1 MTDAMQSPVTTTTA
15 DDDDLL
21 PATGPR
27 LQALRWL
34 MHPRVLLLVPLLIA
48 ALALGLR
55 LQGIDWDATPSSPGE
70 TTNYNFYHPD
80 ERSIYMRANTMYQ
93 TLTEAPGWQSTQNR
107 DFPLDTPGPP
117 SIGTLFDK
125 DSSPLNPH
133 WFPLGTIIIYILVAV
148 RGLILEPLMDQ
159 VRLEDMASAGRTIA
173 AIVDAGSVL
182 LLYFLGRRL
191 FGSAVGLLASVLL
204 TFTVMNIQQ
213 THFYRPDAFI
223 ILLALGTFWWAL
235 NVLERGR
242 KRDHAILGLM
252 VGLSFSFRA
261 SGAPLLIP
269 VLATY
274 AILVWRLWKSGG
286 LPLRASMRQ
295 VLPIALMAGGIAF
308 VTFAVLQPY
317 ALIDYRKFF
326 GDLGWETGVARTAGS
341 VPYTVQYVDTARNG
355 LYEIRQSAVWALG
368 LPLGIVAWLGLLS
381 SAVRGFFKQHT
392 GELLLVSWALPLFLI
407 IATFEVKFLRYI
419 APILPVM
426 VLLGSRWLVTAYRV
440 LNPRSALLG
449 RAVLGSIAFVVVATV
464 WYGLAF
470 VSIYDEDHPGVQASE
485 WMNANAERGDVVLT
499 DNHWD
504 EGFRDLGSFQVAQ
517 LPMYE
522 GDTLTKVDRVAGRV
536 AGADYIMAYSN
547 RPWGSIARLPDR
559 YEFSANY
566 YQALFDGS
574 LGFELAQAFER
585 YPSFAGVTFVHD
597 PFTRATVTEPA
608 VLPGV
613 TTSGLTFNLGWA
625 DENAVDYDHPLVLV
639 WENTGDR
646 SFNEIQSIMLGIG
659 VPDRPEPAMLSQ
671 DAFDEQRAGGT
682 FSDIFS
688 EGGLNGL
695 APWLV
700 WLLAIEIIAWAT
712 VPLAVR
718 TLRWL
723 PDRGVVLARPLG
735 LLLVAWIVW
744 LGASTGV
751 WAFGRISVV
760 LSVLIVGAV
769 SGVVFWRNRA
779 LMQALTRRHWRYLVS
794 VEVLFIAA
802 YLTFVMIRAANPDL
816 WHPYRGGEKP
826 MDLSYLTAVA
836 KSVSFPPY
844 DPWYAGGYINYYY
857 FGFVPIA
864 ALMRLTGVVPTVA
877 YNLAVPLLFAMTFT
891 AAFSVGYNLTEGLRQ
906 RAKLAVSSRTTLAAG
921 VVTALL
927 VTVLAN
933 LDGAAQLL
941 QAAGRTFNGE
951 SFGNFD
957 FWRSSRIYGRPGV
970 PAPFEQAAIQ
980 EFPFWSFL
988 FADLHAHMISLFV
1001 QVTTIGLAANLVL
1014 GARSSVGW
1022 RARVPGIAWLAL
1034 AVGSFAAVNTWDLP
1048 AYGLLAFGTLT
1059 IVGLVVRREPFAP
1072 RLIGKLV
1079 FVAGLFSALLY
1090 GLFLP
1095 FHQSYESVFDG
1106 TFFSR
1111 WRTVAWH
1118 YMGVHGLLFFLTGS
1132 WLAVEANRR
1141 FSAWRRFFHV
1151 RRPDGLR
1158 GLLGS
1163 RLLTLPLLAG
1173 VLVFG
1178 TGVWTRFP
1186 TLHQWTTVLS
1196 LSIVMA
1202 LALAVAVSWLA
1213 RAITRET
1220 PVQLLLLGMLVL
1232 ALGIGVGVDFVTA
1245 ERDID
1250 RMNTV
1255 FKFYLN
1261 AWVLY
1266 GVVGGVGLWHLWATG
1281 ALRWRGMGR
1290 WRLAKT
1296 PWVALLVILVLSSS
1310 IFPVLGTRTRI
1321 ADRFDNNLG
1330 LTLQGDAFQ
1339 ETATYH
1345 DSGPRDDGQ
1354 HPDARYALADDANAL
1369 AYLRDHIIGTPVFLE
1384 GVTTQYRWTPR
1395 VALYT
1400 GLPVV
1405 VGWEWHQVQQRGA
1418 GGAEPA
1424 RVRARIADVERM
1436 YRTTNVGEFT
1446 ELIDEYAVEYVY
1458 LGRTE
1463 RLYFPEPGIA
1473 KFDDLVGTLLEVYY
1487 ANDAVTVY
1495 RVLPPGAR
1503 PA

>member
-1 MTDAMQSPVTTTTA
+1 LVN
-15 DDDDLL
+15 
-21 PATGPR
+21 PR
-27 LQALRWL
+27 L
-34 MHPRVLLLVPLLIA
+34 LLLVPFLIA

-55 LQGIDWDATPSSPGE
+55 LQGIDWDAAPSGAGE

-80 ERSIYMRANTMYQ
+80 ERSIYLRANTMYQ
-93 TLTEAPGWQSTQNR
+93 TLTEAPGWQSTRNR
-107 DFPLDTPGPP
+107 DFPLDTPGLP
-117 SIGTLFDK
+117 SIKTFLDK
-125 DSSPLNPH
+125 DASPLNPH
-133 WFPLGTIIIYILVAV
+133 WFPLGSIIIYILVAV

-159 VRLEDMASAGRTIA
+159 VRLEDMASTGRTIA

-191 FGSAVGLLASVLL
+191 FGTPVGILASLLL

-242 KRDHAILGLM
+242 KRDHAFLGLM

-269 VLATY
+269 VLGTY
-274 AILVWRLWKSGG
+274 GILVWRLWKGGG
-286 LPLRASMRQ
+286 LPLRMSTRQ
-295 VLPIALMAGGIAF
+295 VLPIALVAGGIAL

-317 ALIDYRKFF
+317 AFLDYRKFF

-341 VPYTVQYVDTARNG
+341 VPYTVQYVGTARNG

-381 SAVRGFFKQHT
+381 SFVRGFFKRHT
-392 GELLLVSWALPLFLI
+392 GELLLVAWALPLFLLI
-407 IATFEVKFLRYI
+407 STFEVKFLRYI
-419 APILPVM
+419 APILPVL
-426 VLLGSRWLVTAYRV
+426 VLLGSRWMMTAYRE
-440 LNPRSALLG
+440 LNPRSVILG
-449 RAVLGSIAFVVVATV
+449 RAVLAMIAFVVVATV
-464 WYGLAF
+464 WYGTAF
-470 VSIYDEDHPGVQASE
+470 VGIYNEVHPGAQASE
-485 WMNANAERGDVVLT
+485 WINANGERGDVVLT

-504 EGFRDLGSFQVAQ
+504 EGFRDLGKFTVSQ

-522 GDTLTKVDRVAGRV
+522 GDSFTKVERVAGMV

-547 RPWGSIARLPDR
+547 RPWGSIARLSER

-574 LGFELAQAFER
+574 LGFEMAQAFER
-585 YPSFAGVTFVHD
+585 YPSFAGVTFAHD
-597 PFTRATVTEPA
+597 PFTRATVTEPTT
-608 VLPGV
+608 LPGV
-613 TTSGLTFNLGWA
+613 QTSGLTFNLGWA
-625 DENAVDYDHPLVLV
+625 DENVVDYDHPLVLV
-639 WENTGDR
+639 WENTGELSYD
-646 SFNEIQSIMLGIG
+646 EIQAIMLGIG
-659 VPDRPEPAMLSQ
+659 APDRPEPAMLSPE
-671 DAFDEQRAGGT
+671 AFDEQRAGGT
-682 FSDIFS
+682 FNEIFS
-688 EGGLNGL
+688 EGGLNGV

-700 WLLAIEIIAWAT
+700 WLLAIEVIAWAT
-712 VPLAVR
+712 VPLVVR

-735 LLLVAWIVW
+735 LLLVAWVVW

-751 WAFGRISVV
+751 WAFGRTSVI
-760 LSVLIVGAV
+760 LSILIVGAI
-769 SGVVFWRNRA
+769 SGVIFWRNRA
-779 LMQALTRRHWRYLVS
+779 LMQALVRRHWRYLVS
-794 VEVLFIAA
+794 VELLFIVA

-816 WHPYRGGEKP
+816 WHPFRGGEKP

-864 ALMRLTGVVPTVA
+864 ALMRLTGIVPTVA
-877 YNLAVPLLFAMTFT
+877 YNLAVPLLFALTFT
-891 AAFSVGYNLTEGLRQ
+891 GAFSVGYNLTEGLRQ
-906 RAKLAVSSRTTLAAG
+906 RIKVSVSARTTLAAA

-927 VTVLAN
+927 VTVLGN

-941 QAAGRTFNGE
+941 QATGRTLGGND
-951 SFGNFD
+951 FGNFD
-957 FWRSSRIYGRPGV
+957 FWRSSRLMPG
-970 PAPFEQAAIQ
+970 QIAIT

-1001 QVTTIGLAANLVL
+1001 QVTVIGLAVNLVL
-1014 GARSSVGW
+1014 GARSPVGW
-1022 RARVPGIAWLAL
+1022 RTRLPGLAWLAFG
-1034 AVGSFAAVNTWDLP
+1034 VGSFAAINTWDVP
-1048 AYGLLAFGTLT
+1048 AYGLLAIGTLA
-1059 IVGLVVRREPFAP
+1059 IVWLVGRRQP
-1072 RLIGKLV
+1072 LTGSLVGKYAIVL
-1079 FVAGLFSALLY
+1079 GLFGVLLY
-1090 GLFLP
+1090 ALFLP

-1118 YMGVHGLLFFLTGS
+1118 YMAVHGLLFFLTGS
-1132 WLAVEANRR
+1132 WLVVEATRR
-1141 FSAWRRFFHV
+1141 FPAWRRLFTV
-1151 RRPDGLR
+1151 RWPDSPR
-1158 GLLGS
+1158 ALLSS
-1163 RLLTLPLLAG
+1163 RLLTWVLAVG
-1173 VLVFG
+1173 VAGLG
-1178 TGVWTRFP
+1178 SAVWISVP
-1186 TLHQWTTVLS
+1186 KLHQWTTVAALA
-1196 LSIVMA
+1196 IVMA
-1202 LALAVAVSWLA
+1202 LALAVAASWLA
-1213 RAITRET
+1213 RAVTRET

-1232 ALGIGVGVDFVTA
+1232 ALGIGAGVDFVTA

-1266 GVVGGVGLWHLWATG
+1266 SIVGGVGLWHLWATG
-1281 ALRWRGMGR
+1281 ALRWRGLGG
-1290 WRLAKT
+1290 WRYAKT
-1296 PWVALLVILVLSSS
+1296 PWIALLVLLVLSTA

-1321 ADRFDNNLG
+1321 GDRFDNSLS
-1330 LTLQGDAFQ
+1330 LTLEGDAFQ
-1339 ETATYH
+1339 QVTTYH
-1345 DSGPRDDGQ
+1345 DPGPGNDGQ
-1354 HPDARYALADDANAL
+1354 DPNARYALASDAEAL
-1369 AYLRDHIIGTPVFLE
+1369 EYLRDNIQGTPVFLE

-1395 VALYT
+1395 VSLYT

-1405 VGWEWHQVQQRGA
+1405 VGWEWHQIQQRGA

-1446 ELIDEYAVEYVY
+1446 RMIDKYAVEYVY
-1458 LGRTE
+1458 LGPTE
-1463 RLYFPEPGIA
+1463 RLYFDERGIA
-1473 KFDDLVGTLLEVYY
+1473 KLDELVGTLFEVYY
-1487 ANDAVTVY
+1487 ANDEVTVY
-1495 RVLPPGAR
+1495 RVLPPGGR